1 MALTRPCLL
10 PVLMFVGVLASVA
23 LAQQEKIAVIGTV
36 PCRTATATATATATV
51 AAKSMPA
58 FPNATVQVRCGSS
71 VIASTTTNSNG
82 AFAMLLSE
90 QTSTVSDLLSS
101 CKLVIPTPVSACDA
115 SLRATGNLQSP
126 LQLLSGTDL
135 DGLLG
140 NKSLLGDIFG
150 KGGLLGGIL
159 GGDGLLGGILG
170 PSKFTVAGN

>member
-23 LAQQEKIAVIGTV
+23 LAQQGKIAVIGTV
-36 PCRTATATATATATV
+36 PCSTATV

-58 FPNATVQVRCGSS
+58 FPNATVQVQCGSS
-71 VIASTTTNSNG
+71 VIASTNSNG

-101 CKLVIPTPVSACDA
+101 CKLVIPNPVSTCDA
-115 SLRATGNLQSP
+115 SLRATGKLQSP
-126 LQLLSGTDL
+126 LQLLSGTGL

-170 PSKFTVAGN
+170 PSKYTVAGN

>member
-36 PCRTATATATATATV
+36 PCSTATATATV

-58 FPNATVQVRCGSS
+58 FPNATVQVQCGSS

-115 SLRATGNLQSP
+115 SLRATGNLHSP

-159 GGDGLLGGILG
+159 GGDGLPGGILG

>member
-23 LAQQEKIAVIGTV
+23 LAQQGKIAVIGTV
-36 PCRTATATATATATV
+36 PCSTATV

-58 FPNATVQVRCGSS
+58 FPNATVQVQCGSS

-101 CKLVIPTPVSACDA
+101 CKLVIPTPVSTCDA
-115 SLRATGNLQSP
+115 SLRATGKLQSP
-126 LQLLSGTDL
+126 LQLLSGTGL

-140 NKSLLGDIFG
+140 NKSLFGDIFG

-170 PSKFTVAGN
+170 PSKYTVAGN

>member
-36 PCRTATATATATATV
+36 PCRTATV

-101 CKLVIPTPVSACDA
+101 CKLVIPTPVSTCDA

-126 LQLLSGTDL
+126 LQLLSGTGL

-170 PSKFTVAGN
+170 PSKFTVARN

>member
-23 LAQQEKIAVIGTV
+23 LAQQGKIAVIGTV
-36 PCRTATATATATATV
+36 PCSIATV
-51 AAKSMPA
+51 AAKLMPA
-58 FPNATVQVRCGSS
+58 FPNATVQVQCGSS

-101 CKLVIPTPVSACDA
+101 CKLVIPTPVSTCDA
-115 SLRATGNLQSP
+115 SLRATGKLQSP
-126 LQLLSGTDL
+126 LQLLSGTGL

-170 PSKFTVAGN
+170 PSKYTVAGN